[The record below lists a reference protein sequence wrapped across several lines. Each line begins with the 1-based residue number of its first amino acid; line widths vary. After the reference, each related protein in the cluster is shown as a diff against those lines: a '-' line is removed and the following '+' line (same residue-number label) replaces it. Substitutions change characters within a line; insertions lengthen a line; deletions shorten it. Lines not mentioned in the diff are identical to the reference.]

1 MEKVNETVVAKKR
14 GRPALSEEEK
24 ARRAKEREEAKKV
37 VNPETGEVE
46 KKKPG
51 RPKKVVEVQKDENG
65 EPIKKKPGRPSKKDA
80 NGNPVPKKEKVVKL
94 DENGNPVKGKRGR
107 PALSEEEKAKRAKE
121 REEKNPKK
129 VYKKTNKKSS
139 AKAMTSEGKT
149 FAITDYGFGKTYE
162 VSKVV
167 FENEEGHVVEERV
180 FKNPITMNTS
190 KIGSKM
196 VAKNG
201 TKYVIVSLDESKED
215 LTFVV
220 KSL

>member
-14 GRPALSEEEK
+14 GPPALSEEEK

>member
-107 PALSEEEKAKRAKE
+107 PALSEEERLNVLRNVKKRIL
-121 REEKNPKK
+121 KK
-129 VYKKTNKKSS
+129 CTK
-139 AKAMTSEGKT
+139 
-149 FAITDYGFGKTYE
+149 
-162 VSKVV
+162 
-167 FENEEGHVVEERV
+167 R
-180 FKNPITMNTS
+180 PI
-190 KIGSKM
+190 
-196 VAKNG
+196 
-201 TKYVIVSLDESKED
+201 
-215 LTFVV
+215 
-220 KSL
+220 KSLLPRQ